1 MAVDIGNLI
10 AAISP
15 DVYCS
20 SDPST
25 SPGDYGTPI
34 KTIVKKT
41 LEEGFKN
48 KSFSTYLDAAKKAKL
63 KASEFMEVTD
73 LSNMMGAF
81 DFKALKNPVERHE
94 ILYEVQGGSLEPI
107 YFWLLDYLKKEFGKH
122 EKIVDTFMASAGS
135 AHFAEM
141 GGRATR
147 MQEEAMK
154 LLGLANTVI
163 KSILNVLYD
172 LKEFKLRLEIY
183 DEHDSD
189 DPNKRMSALLSL
201 KQIWMDSVDIKKGT
215 TSLKGLIQQ
224 FDYATIID
232 AFMASNSLEDVNK
245 LDLNDRVKRILLQ
258 RMGEF
263 LRWIKESETELRKR
277 YEIEKTYL
285 RSQVNTVKLYARW
298 AKPYLKA
305 AKQLEQQGKPDSA
318 LVTTFNTTIMELV
331 VMGIKRF
338 DPLGDVS
345 RGELPSIYK
354 DLVRKGQVRTYNNV
368 LIAELKFTG
377 IPERFSQQGGYGF
390 RGRVEILFTGYV
402 LNDDELKTFKQ
413 ELERDDLQDIMG
425 SVEGT
430 TEKSLSEIQD
440 DIEQFLGEKPLPEKS
455 KKNKSNED
463 TNPFSALFSFGSSSS
478 EKKEEKKSND
488 NLPKKIKPDTDY
500 EKAIRNSQIVK
511 ARRECK
517 KVYSS
522 FKGNNGMP
530 TLPVGWPN

>member
-10 AAISP
+10 AAINP
-15 DVYCS
+15 DVFCS

-25 SPGDYGTPI
+25 DPNDYGTPI
-34 KTIVKKT
+34 RDIVKNILK
-41 LEEGFKN
+41 EGFKN

-63 KASEFMEVTD
+63 KASEYMEVTD

-81 DFKALKNPVERHE
+81 DFKALKNPIERHE
-94 ILYEVQGGSLEPI
+94 ILYEIQGGSLEPI
-107 YFWLLDYLKKEFGKH
+107 YFWILDYLKKEYGKH
-122 EKIVDTFMASAGS
+122 EKLVDTFVSSTGS

-154 LLGLANTVI
+154 LLGNANTVI
-163 KSILNVLYD
+163 KSILNILYD

-189 DPNKRMSALLSL
+189 DQNKRMSALLSL
-201 KQIWMDSVDIKKGT
+201 KQIWMDSVDIKRGT

-232 AFMASNSLEDVNK
+232 GFMASNSLEDVNK

-263 LRWIKESETELRKR
+263 LRWVKESETELRKR

-285 RSQVNTVKLYARW
+285 RSQVNSVKLYARW
-298 AKPYLKA
+298 AKPYLRA

-318 LVTTFNTTIMELV
+318 LVTSFNTTVMELV
-331 VMGIKRF
+331 VMGSKRAS
-338 DPLGDVS
+338 PLDEVA
-345 RGELPSIYK
+345 RGELPTIYK
-354 DLVRKGQVRTYNNV
+354 DLVRKGQVRSCYPV
-368 LIAELKFTG
+368 VIVELKFTG

-390 RGRVEILFTGYV
+390 RGRAELIFTSYT
-402 LNDDELKTFKQ
+402 LNDDEMKVLKQ
-413 ELERDDLQDIMG
+413 ELERDDLQDILG

-430 TEKSLSEIQD
+430 TEKSLNEIQD
-440 DIEQFLGEKPLPEKS
+440 DIEEFLGEKPLPEK
-455 KKNKSNED
+455 KKKKSSED
-463 TNPFSALFSFGSSSS
+463 TNPFSALFSFGSSE
-478 EKKEEKKSND
+478 EKKEEKKSNP
-488 NLPKKIKPDTDY
+488 NLPKKITPDTDY
-500 EKAIRNSQIVK
+500 EKAVRNRVIVTS
-511 ARRECK
+511 RRECK
-517 KVYSS
+517 KIYTS
-522 FKGNNGMP
+522 FKGNYGMP

>member
-1 MAVDIGNLI
+1 
-10 AAISP
+10 
-15 DVYCS
+15 
-20 SDPST
+20 
-25 SPGDYGTPI
+25 
-34 KTIVKKT
+34 
-41 LEEGFKN
+41 
-48 KSFSTYLDAAKKAKL
+48 
-63 KASEFMEVTD
+63 
-73 LSNMMGAF
+73 
-81 DFKALKNPVERHE
+81 
-94 ILYEVQGGSLEPI
+94 
-107 YFWLLDYLKKEFGKH
+107 
-122 EKIVDTFMASAGS
+122 
-135 AHFAEM
+135 
-141 GGRATR
+141 
-147 MQEEAMK
+147 
-154 LLGLANTVI
+154 
-163 KSILNVLYD
+163 
-172 LKEFKLRLEIY
+172 
-183 DEHDSD
+183 
-189 DPNKRMSALLSL
+189 
-201 KQIWMDSVDIKKGT
+201 
-215 TSLKGLIQQ
+215 
-224 FDYATIID
+224 
-232 AFMASNSLEDVNK
+232 
-245 LDLNDRVKRILLQ
+245 
-258 RMGEF
+258 
-263 LRWIKESETELRKR
+263 
-277 YEIEKTYL
+277 
-285 RSQVNTVKLYARW
+285 
-298 AKPYLKA
+298 
-305 AKQLEQQGKPDSA
+305 
-318 LVTTFNTTIMELV
+318 
-331 VMGIKRF
+331 MGIKRF